1 MDDQERSV
9 KKQIGDLWAEFWDG
23 RTQREKTLLMWGGLV
38 AAIALVYLVLWAPAY
53 EGRARLRESLPVMQ
67 RQLAQMTAQANEAR
81 SLSGTVE
88 GVMPTGGALKDALAK
103 SLADNGMQAAQV
115 QVIGAAVQIQLKNA
129 SFPEWT
135 MWLDDVRKL
144 YKVQVAEAH
153 IQALKPDGQVD
164 LTASLQPASP
174 K

>member
-38 AAIALVYLVLWAPAY
+38 GAIAIVYLVLWAPAY
-53 EGRARLRESLPVMQ
+53 EGRARLRESLPGMQ

-81 SLSGTVE
+81 SLAGEVE
-88 GVMPTGGALKDALAK
+88 GVMPTGQVLKDALAK
-103 SLADNGMQAAQV
+103 SLADSGMPPTQV
-115 QVIGAAVQIQLKNA
+115 QLVGAAIQIQLKNA
-129 SFPEWT
+129 SFPMWT
-135 MWLDDVRKL
+135 AWLDDVRRQ
-144 YKVQVAEAH
+144 YKVQVAETH

-164 LTASLQPASP
+164 LTASLQPASA